1 LSDSTTVRVSKS
13 TLEILEHFKEAL
25 GAGSID
31 EVIQLLIKR
40 HRKIILEK
48 TIGLDRGKLTPFT
61 EEDRGE
67 NRG

>member
-1 LSDSTTVRVSKS
+1 MSESTTVRVSKN

-31 EVIQLLIKR
+31 EVIQVLIKR
-40 HRKIILEK
+40 HRKSILEK
-48 TIGLDRGKLTPFT
+48 TIGLDRGGLTPFT

-67 NRG
+67 DRG